1 MIINGKEIASK
12 IQEALINE
20 VRLLKEKLITPSLTL
35 VQVGEEKASLSYARS
50 ISKEAEIL
58 GIYLEHYKMPYETT
72 EEELLL
78 AIKRLNE
85 RRDINGI
92 VIELPLPQGIN
103 KNLAL
108 EAISPEKDVDGFH
121 PINMGRLLE
130 GTAKFVPATAQ
141 SVLEAIKSVNPYIEG
156 KNAVIIGRSNI
167 VGKPTALL
175 LLQENATVT
184 ICHSRTKNLQSIS
197 QTADILVVSTGR
209 PHMIDKSYIKRGAIV
224 IDVGITKINGKII
237 GDVDFDD
244 VKDVA
249 GWITPVPGG
258 IGILTTLMLFKN
270 TIKAAKIQNRISF

>member
-20 VRLLKEKLITPSLTL
+20 VKQLKEKLITPSLTL
-35 VQVGEEKASLSYARS
+35 IQVGEEKASLSYARS

-130 GTAKFVPATAQ
+130 GTAKFIPATAQ

>member
-1 MIINGKEIASK
+1 MIINGKEIAFK

-20 VRLLKEKLITPSLTL
+20 VKQLKEKLITPSLTL
-35 VQVGEEKASLSYARS
+35 IQVGEEKASLSYARS

>member
-1 MIINGKEIASK
+1 MIINGKEIAFK

-20 VRLLKEKLITPSLTL
+20 VKQLKEKLITPSLTL
-35 VQVGEEKASLSYARS
+35 VQVGEEKASSSYARS
-50 ISKEAEIL
+50 IAKEAEIL
-58 GIYLEHYKMPYETT
+58 GVYLEHYKMPYETT

-78 AIKRLNE
+78 TIKKLNE

-141 SVLEAIKSVNPYIEG
+141 SILEAIKSVNPYIEG

-224 IDVGITKINGKII
+224 IDVGITKVNGKII

>member
-1 MIINGKEIASK
+1 MIINGKEIAFK
-12 IQEALINE
+12 IQEALISE
-20 VRLLKEKLITPSLTL
+20 VKQLKEKLITPSLTL
-35 VQVGEEKASLSYARS
+35 IQVGEEKASLSYARS
-50 ISKEAEIL
+50 ISREAEIL
-58 GIYLEHYKMPYETT
+58 GIYLEHYKMTYETT

-78 AIKRLNE
+78 TIKKLNE
-85 RRDINGI
+85 RRDIHGI
-92 VIELPLPQGIN
+92 IIELPLPQGIN
-103 KNLAL
+103 KNIAL

-141 SVLEAIKSVNPYIEG
+141 SVLETIKSVSPAIEG
-156 KNAVIIGRSNI
+156 KNAVVIGRSNI

-209 PHMIDKSYIKRGAIV
+209 PHMINRTYIKRGAIV
-224 IDVGITKINGKII
+224 IDVGITKVNGKII

-244 VKDVA
+244 VRDVA

-258 IGILTTLMLFKN
+258 IGILTTLMLLKN
-270 TIKAAKIQNRISF
+270 TIKAAKMQNRIDF

>member
-20 VRLLKEKLITPSLTL
+20 VKQLKEKLITPSLTL
-35 VQVGEEKASLSYARS
+35 IQVGEEKASLSYARS

-58 GIYLEHYKMPYETT
+58 GVYLEHYKMPYETT

-78 AIKRLNE
+78 TIKKLNE
-85 RRDINGI
+85 RKDINGI
-92 VIELPLPQGIN
+92 VIELPLPQEIN

-141 SVLEAIKSVNPYIEG
+141 SILEAIKSVNPYIEG
-156 KNAVIIGRSNI
+156 KHAVVIGRSNI

-224 IDVGITKINGKII
+224 IDVGITKVNGKII

>member
-20 VRLLKEKLITPSLTL
+20 VKQLKEKLITPSLTL
-35 VQVGEEKASLSYARS
+35 IQVGEEKASLSYARS

-78 AIKRLNE
+78 AIKKLNE

-92 VIELPLPQGIN
+92 IIELPLPQGIN

-224 IDVGITKINGKII
+224 IDVGITKVNGKII

>member
-20 VRLLKEKLITPSLTL
+20 VKQLKEKLITPSLTL
-35 VQVGEEKASLSYARS
+35 IQVGEEKASLSYARS
-50 ISKEAEIL
+50 ISGEAEIL

-92 VIELPLPQGIN
+92 IIELPLPQGIN

>member
-20 VRLLKEKLITPSLTL
+20 VKQLKEKLITPSLTL
-35 VQVGEEKASLSYARS
+35 IQVGEEKASLSYARS

-78 AIKRLNE
+78 TIKKLNE

-130 GTAKFVPATAQ
+130 GTAKFIPATAQ
-141 SVLEAIKSVNPYIEG
+141 SILEAIKSVNPYIEG

>member
-1 MIINGKEIASK
+1 M
-12 IQEALINE
+12 NE
-20 VRLLKEKLITPSLTL
+20 VKQLKEKLITPSLTL
-35 VQVGEEKASLSYARS
+35 IQVGEEKASLSYARS

>member
-20 VRLLKEKLITPSLTL
+20 VKQLKEKLITPSLTL
-35 VQVGEEKASLSYARS
+35 IQVGEEKASLSYARS

-78 AIKRLNE
+78 AIKKLNE

-92 VIELPLPQGIN
+92 IIELPLPQGIN

-209 PHMIDKSYIKRGAIV
+209 PHMIDKSYIKKGAIV

>member
-20 VRLLKEKLITPSLTL
+20 VKQLKEKLITPSLTL
-35 VQVGEEKASLSYARS
+35 IQVGEEKASLSYARS

-224 IDVGITKINGKII
+224 IDVGITKVNGKII

>member
-20 VRLLKEKLITPSLTL
+20 VKQLKEKLITPSLTL
-35 VQVGEEKASLSYARS
+35 IQVGEEKASLSYARS

-58 GIYLEHYKMPYETT
+58 GVYLEHYKMPYETT

-78 AIKRLNE
+78 TIKKLNE

-130 GTAKFVPATAQ
+130 GTSKFIPATAQ
-141 SVLEAIKSVNPYIEG
+141 SILEAIKSVNPYIEG
-156 KNAVIIGRSNI
+156 KNAVVIGRSNI

-224 IDVGITKINGKII
+224 IDVGITKVNGKII

-270 TIKAAKIQNRISF
+270 TIKAAKIQNKISF

>member
-20 VRLLKEKLITPSLTL
+20 VKQLKEKLITPSLTL
-35 VQVGEEKASLSYARS
+35 IQVGEEKASLSYARS

-130 GTAKFVPATAQ
+130 GTAKFIPATAQ
-141 SVLEAIKSVNPYIEG
+141 SILEAIKSVNPYIEG

>member
-20 VRLLKEKLITPSLTL
+20 VKQLKEKLITPSLTL
-35 VQVGEEKASLSYARS
+35 IQVGEEKASLSYARS

-209 PHMIDKSYIKRGAIV
+209 PHMIDKSYIKKGAIV

>member
-20 VRLLKEKLITPSLTL
+20 VKQLKEKLITPSLTL
-35 VQVGEEKASLSYARS
+35 IQVGEEKASLSYARS
-50 ISKEAEIL
+50 ISREAEIL

-78 AIKRLNE
+78 TIKKLNE

>member
-20 VRLLKEKLITPSLTL
+20 VKQLKEKLITPSLTL
-35 VQVGEEKASLSYARS
+35 IQVGEEKASLSYARS

-78 AIKRLNE
+78 TIKKLNE

-141 SVLEAIKSVNPYIEG
+141 SILEAIKSVNPYIEG
-156 KNAVIIGRSNI
+156 KNAVVIGRSNI

-224 IDVGITKINGKII
+224 IDVGITKVNGKII

-270 TIKAAKIQNRISF
+270 TIKAAKIQNKISF

>member
-20 VRLLKEKLITPSLTL
+20 VKQLKEKLITPSLTL

-78 AIKRLNE
+78 TIKKLNE

>member
-92 VIELPLPQGIN
+92 IIELPLPQGIN

>member
-20 VRLLKEKLITPSLTL
+20 VKQLKEKLITPSLTL
-35 VQVGEEKASLSYARS
+35 IQVGEEKASLSYARS

-58 GIYLEHYKMPYETT
+58 GVYLEHYKMPYETT

-78 AIKRLNE
+78 TIKKLNE

-141 SVLEAIKSVNPYIEG
+141 SILEAIKSVNPYIEG
-156 KNAVIIGRSNI
+156 KHAVVIGRSNI

-224 IDVGITKINGKII
+224 IDVGITKVNGKII

>member
-20 VRLLKEKLITPSLTL
+20 VKQLKEKLITPSLTL
-35 VQVGEEKASLSYARS
+35 IQVGEEKASLSYARS

-141 SVLEAIKSVNPYIEG
+141 SILEAIKSVNPYIEG

>member
-20 VRLLKEKLITPSLTL
+20 VKQLKEKLITPSLTL
-35 VQVGEEKASLSYARS
+35 IQVGEEKASLSYARS
-50 ISKEAEIL
+50 ISREAEIL

>member
-20 VRLLKEKLITPSLTL
+20 VKQLKEKLITPSLTL
-35 VQVGEEKASLSYARS
+35 IQVGEEKASLSYARS

-92 VIELPLPQGIN
+92 IIELPLPQGIN

>member
-20 VRLLKEKLITPSLTL
+20 VKQLKEKLITPSLTL
-35 VQVGEEKASLSYARS
+35 IQVGEEKASSSYARS

-78 AIKRLNE
+78 AIKKLNE

-209 PHMIDKSYIKRGAIV
+209 PHMIDKSYIKKGAIV
-224 IDVGITKINGKII
+224 IDVGITKVNGKII

-249 GWITPVPGG
+249 GWVTPVPGG

>member
-20 VRLLKEKLITPSLTL
+20 VKQLKEKLITPSLTL
-35 VQVGEEKASLSYARS
+35 IQVGEEKASLSYARS

-78 AIKRLNE
+78 TIKKLNE

-224 IDVGITKINGKII
+224 IDVGITKVNGKII

>member
-20 VRLLKEKLITPSLTL
+20 VKQLKEKLITPSLTL

-50 ISKEAEIL
+50 ISREAEIL

-78 AIKRLNE
+78 TIKKLNE

-130 GTAKFVPATAQ
+130 GTAKFIPATAQ
-141 SVLEAIKSVNPYIEG
+141 SILEAIKSVNPYIEG

>member
-1 MIINGKEIASK
+1 MIINGKEIAFK

-20 VRLLKEKLITPSLTL
+20 VKQLKEKLITPSLTL

-50 ISKEAEIL
+50 IAKEAEIL
-58 GIYLEHYKMPYETT
+58 GVYLEHYKMPYETT

-78 AIKRLNE
+78 TIKKLNE

-141 SVLEAIKSVNPYIEG
+141 SILEAIKSVNPYIEG

-224 IDVGITKINGKII
+224 IDVGITKVNGKII

>member
-92 VIELPLPQGIN
+92 IIELPLPQGIN

-209 PHMIDKSYIKRGAIV
+209 PHMIDKSYIKKGAIV
-224 IDVGITKINGKII
+224 IDVGITKVNGKII

-249 GWITPVPGG
+249 GWVTPVPGG

>member
-20 VRLLKEKLITPSLTL
+20 VKQLKEKLITPSLTL
-35 VQVGEEKASLSYARS
+35 IQVGEEKASLSYARS

-78 AIKRLNE
+78 TIKRLNE

-141 SVLEAIKSVNPYIEG
+141 SVLETIKSVSPILEG
-156 KNAVIIGRSNI
+156 KNAVVIGRSNI

>member
-1 MIINGKEIASK
+1 MIINGKEIAFK
-12 IQEALINE
+12 IQEALISE
-20 VRLLKEKLITPSLTL
+20 VKQLKEKLITPSLTL
-35 VQVGEEKASLSYARS
+35 IQVGEEKASLSYARS
-50 ISKEAEIL
+50 ISREAEIL
-58 GIYLEHYKMPYETT
+58 GIYLEHYKMTYETT

-78 AIKRLNE
+78 TIKKLNE
-85 RRDINGI
+85 RRDIHGI
-92 VIELPLPQGIN
+92 IIELPLPQGIN
-103 KNLAL
+103 KNIAL

-130 GTAKFVPATAQ
+130 GTAKLIPATAQ
-141 SVLEAIKSVNPYIEG
+141 SVLETIKSVSPAIEG
-156 KNAVIIGRSNI
+156 KNAVVIGRSNI

-209 PHMIDKSYIKRGAIV
+209 PHMINRTYIKRGAIV
-224 IDVGITKINGKII
+224 IDVGITKVNGKII

-244 VKDVA
+244 VRDVA

-258 IGILTTLMLFKN
+258 IGILTTLMLLKN
-270 TIKAAKIQNRISF
+270 TIKAAKMQNRIDF

>member
-1 MIINGKEIASK
+1 MIINGKEIAFK
-12 IQEALINE
+12 IQEALISE
-20 VRLLKEKLITPSLTL
+20 VKQLKEKLITPSLTL
-35 VQVGEEKASLSYARS
+35 IQVGEEKASLSYARS
-50 ISKEAEIL
+50 ISREAEIL
-58 GIYLEHYKMPYETT
+58 GIYLEHYKMTYETT

-78 AIKRLNE
+78 TIKKLNE
-85 RRDINGI
+85 RRDIHGI
-92 VIELPLPQGIN
+92 IIELPLPQGIN
-103 KNLAL
+103 KNIAL

-130 GTAKFVPATAQ
+130 GTAKLIPATAQ
-141 SVLEAIKSVNPYIEG
+141 SVLETIKSVSPAIEG
-156 KNAVIIGRSNI
+156 KNAVVIGRSNI

-209 PHMIDKSYIKRGAIV
+209 PHMINRTYIKRGAIV
-224 IDVGITKINGKII
+224 IDVGITKVNGKII

-244 VKDVA
+244 VRDVA

-258 IGILTTLMLFKN
+258 IGILTTLMLLKN
-270 TIKAAKIQNRISF
+270 TIKAAKIQNRIDF

>member
-20 VRLLKEKLITPSLTL
+20 VKQLKEKLITPSLTL
-35 VQVGEEKASLSYARS
+35 IQVGEEKASLSYARS

-78 AIKRLNE
+78 TIKRLNE

-130 GTAKFVPATAQ
+130 GTAKFIPATAQ
-141 SVLEAIKSVNPYIEG
+141 SILEAIKSLNPYIEG

>member
-20 VRLLKEKLITPSLTL
+20 VKQLKEKLITPSLTL
-35 VQVGEEKASLSYARS
+35 IQVGEEKASLSYARS

-58 GIYLEHYKMPYETT
+58 GIYLEHYKMPYEAT

>member
-20 VRLLKEKLITPSLTL
+20 VKQLKEKLITPSLTL

-130 GTAKFVPATAQ
+130 GTAKFIPATAQ
-141 SVLEAIKSVNPYIEG
+141 SILEAIKSVNPYIEG

>member
-20 VRLLKEKLITPSLTL
+20 VKQLKEKLITPSLTL

-50 ISKEAEIL
+50 IAKEAEIL

>member
-20 VRLLKEKLITPSLTL
+20 VKQLKEKLITPSLTL
-35 VQVGEEKASLSYARS
+35 IQVGEEKASLSYARS

-78 AIKRLNE
+78 AIKKLNE